1 MKGDFLATNGLIF
14 KKVVVKSANLLAC
27 RHVLLLFYLS
37 HFELKCSMSGLTKN
51 TPRPID
57 IRLHQASRLLE
68 IKFDNNT
75 ECMLSCELLRVYSP
89 SAEVKGHGPGQETLQ
104 TGKELVN
111 ITAIEPI
118 GNYAVKLVFSDGHD
132 TGLYSWDYLYYLGEN
147 YQAMWQDYIA
157 KLEIAGHKRKEVQ

>member
-1 MKGDFLATNGLIF
+1 MFCYHSILHFLA
-14 KKVVVKSANLLAC
+14 KYK
-27 RHVLLLFYLS
+27 
-37 HFELKCSMSGLTKN
+37 MSGLTEK

-75 ECMLSCELLRVYSP
+75 ECMLSCEFLRVHSP

-104 TGKELVN
+104 IGKENVN
-111 ITAIEPI
+111 ITAIEPV

-147 YQAMWQDYIA
+147 YQAIWQDYIA
-157 KLEIAGHKRKEVQ
+157 KLEIAGHKRKEI

>member
-1 MKGDFLATNGLIF
+1 
-14 KKVVVKSANLLAC
+14 
-27 RHVLLLFYLS
+27 
-37 HFELKCSMSGLTKN
+37 MSGLTEN

-75 ECMLSCELLRVYSP
+75 ECMLSCEFLRVYSP

-104 TGKELVN
+104 IDKELVN
-111 ITAIEPI
+111 ITTIEPI

-157 KLEIAGHKRKEVQ
+157 KLEMAGHKRKEVQ